1 MRPLDAEHVSR
12 FGLGKLS
19 VVPSTLRYGGHN
31 MKGSSMSDLLDKVLE
46 HRCIYVPR
54 GQVNDTLALG
64 KKLALAVARAHGVAL
79 TVLSPLKSGATH
91 HAELAKLT
99 TVTERSGRVP
109 DGSVVLAWCP
119 RFKMMEKLQHLEDGT
134 IVLVEWIPG
143 EMEPWAK
150 VAGAYN
156 VATGEVMSAQLD
168 AKAQKALE
176 GIVHEGYKGWTDD
189 ISDRVVRGYL
199 DDLRAADA
207 YDHALVLAY
216 ARQTKWGRAVERLE
230 KIIDK
235 YEASSVPSTTTA
247 TSRRRVL

>member
-1 MRPLDAEHVSR
+1 
-12 FGLGKLS
+12 
-19 VVPSTLRYGGHN
+19 
-31 MKGSSMSDLLDKVLE
+31 MSDLLAKVLE
-46 HRCIYVPR
+46 HRYTYVPR
-54 GQVNDTLALG
+54 GEVKDTLALG
-64 KKLALAVARAHGVAL
+64 KKLGLAVARAHGVPL
-79 TVLSPLKSGATH
+79 TVLSPQKSGATH

-99 TVTERSGRVP
+99 IVTERSGRVP
-109 DGSVVLAWCP
+109 DGGVVLAWCP
-119 RFKMMEKLQHLEDGT
+119 RFKTMEQLQHVENCT

-156 VATGEVMSAQLD
+156 IVTDEVMSAQLD
-168 AKAQKALE
+168 AKAQRALE

-199 DDLRAADA
+199 DDLRDADA
-207 YDHALVLAY
+207 YDRALVLAY
-216 ARQTKWGRAVERLE
+216 ARQTKWERAIERLE

-235 YEASSVPSTTTA
+235 YEALSAPSTTAA